1 MVNQNDETG
10 IHYGAIHQNSLSP
23 DAFDQVWQEAR
34 DLSHEAAV
42 EEMKEE
48 IAGLMDLSD
57 DCIPDTIQS
66 IFKYIHLKQDD
77 KDEIA
82 EIAST
87 SSDDLPNAERASM
100 IWDIVE
106 QQFNDRYEC
115 DDRSWLYES
124 QGYVLRDCLQYSVF
138 VINSPYFTYAP
149 ACSPCC
155 PNAGDLDS
163 AWEEMDLNS
172 RAMASARLT
181 DEQWDQLSLAKQHH
195 HYEDVAFK
203 TYCMGLD
210 FFEDNEAP
218 YPVFSVASGKQ
229 VVMRDVVIECPS
241 CIYFDGILA
250 KYNSFP
256 VTATPEEFIAEGH
269 GNWGLTETEFKE
281 VYELASQLVRR
292 NKHSCGRCDGTR
304 KVIDRVE
311 QEIE

>member
-1 MVNQNDETG
+1 MTVNQNVETG
-10 IHYGAIHQNSLSP
+10 IHYGAIHQSSLSP
-23 DAFDQVWQEAR
+23 DAFDEVWREAR

-42 EEMKEE
+42 EEMREE
-48 IAGLMDLSD
+48 IESSVDQGETA
-57 DCIPDTIQS
+57 
-66 IFKYIHLKQDD
+66 
-77 KDEIA
+77 KDALQATLRYVIR
-82 EIAST
+82 
-87 SSDDLPNAERASM
+87 SSDLDEVIKEILEADTAAER
-100 IWDIVE
+100 WDIVE

-181 DEQWDQLSLAKQHH
+181 DEQWDQLGLAKQHY
-195 HYEDVAFK
+195 HYEDVALK
-203 TYCMGLD
+203 TYCFGFD

-229 VVMRDVVIECPS
+229 VVMRDVEIECPG

-250 KYNSFP
+250 KYNSYP
-256 VTATPEEFIAEGH
+256 VTATPEDFIIEGH
-269 GNWGLTETEFKE
+269 GNWGLTEPQFKE

-311 QEIE
+311 QEIK